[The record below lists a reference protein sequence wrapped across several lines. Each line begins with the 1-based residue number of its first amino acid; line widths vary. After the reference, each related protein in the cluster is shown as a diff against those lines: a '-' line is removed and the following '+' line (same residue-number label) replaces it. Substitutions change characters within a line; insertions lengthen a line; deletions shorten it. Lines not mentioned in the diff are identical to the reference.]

1 MFKVAFLFDKSNS
14 WIKKYFKNFSY
25 KKKKFMFKFFFDSK
39 KIKNF
44 DIVFILGY
52 TKILKTKF
60 LNYNKLNLLIHE
72 SDLPYGKGFSPIQWQ
87 ILKGKKKI
95 IFSILEAVK
104 KFDSGAIFEK
114 KKIVFKG
121 YELNNDIR
129 KIQGET
135 TLYLVKN
142 FLKDYP
148 KNILKKIPQKGKS
161 TYFKRRNLNDSQLD
175 INKSIKSQFNLL
187 RIVDNEKYPA
197 FFKYKSKKYKLKI
210 FNF

>member
-1 MFKVAFLFDKSNS
+1 MLFLK
-14 WIKKYFKNFSY
+14 
-25 KKKKFMFKFFFDSK
+25 
-39 KIKNF
+39 
-44 DIVFILGY
+44 
-52 TKILKTKF
+52 
-60 LNYNKLNLLIHE
+60 
-72 SDLPYGKGFSPIQWQ
+72 
-87 ILKGKKKI
+87 
-95 IFSILEAVK
+95 
-104 KFDSGAIFEK
+104 K

-148 KNILKKIPQKGKS
+148 KNKLKKISQKGKS

-197 FFKYKSKKYKLKI
+197 FFKYKSKKYK
-210 FNF
+210 